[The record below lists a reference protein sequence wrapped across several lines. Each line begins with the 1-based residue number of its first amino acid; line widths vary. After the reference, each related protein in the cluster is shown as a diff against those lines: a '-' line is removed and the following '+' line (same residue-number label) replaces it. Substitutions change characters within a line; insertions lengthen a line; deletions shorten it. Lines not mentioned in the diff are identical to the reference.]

1 MVNGKVKE
9 MDRILQKVVK
19 WNKLDYR
26 ELRKNIIQNID
37 FFNVEKMVVKEL
49 LLEVEDVENKLF
61 IVEKYFIIIILK
73 NRFVLLILFLM
84 CFVW

>member
-1 MVNGKVKE
+1 MDNGKVKE

-26 ELRKNIIQNID
+26 ELRKNIIQNMD

-49 LLEVEDVENKLF
+49 LLEMEDVENKLF

>member
-1 MVNGKVKE
+1 M
-9 MDRILQKVVK
+9 
-19 WNKLDYR
+19 
-26 ELRKNIIQNID
+26 D

-73 NRFVLLILFLM
+73 NRFVLLILFLI